1 MESLHSSKL
10 TEGGSKQPSTLRFVD
25 VSEIRD
31 GVVML
36 RNGSLRAILGVS
48 SINFDLKS
56 TDEQEGIILQF
67 QGFLNSLDFP
77 AQFLITSR
85 RLNIQPYLET
95 LTKHESGQTNELL
108 RIQIAEYKDF
118 IENLTRVS
126 NIMSKRFYVVVPF
139 FPIEAN
145 KKSFFDTLSAAV
157 NPQKTIIYKQ
167 ELFETYKNQLFQR
180 VEHISSGLSGTGLRM
195 ILLKTEEVIELLH
208 NSYNPN
214 LFATDILK
222 GLENVDVKM

>member
-10 TEGGSKQPSTLRFVD
+10 IEGGGKQPSTLRFVD

-31 GVVML
+31 GIIIL

-77 AQFLITSR
+77 IQFLITSR
-85 RLNIQPYLET
+85 KLNIQPYLET
-95 LTKHESGQTNELL
+95 LTKHESGQINELL
-108 RIQIAEYKDF
+108 RIQISEYRDF
-118 IENLTRVS
+118 IENLTKVS
-126 NIMSKRFYVVVPF
+126 NIMSKRFYIVIPF

-145 KKSFFDTLSAAV
+145 KRSFFDTLSSIIS
-157 NPQKTIIYKQ
+157 PQKTILYKQ

-180 VEHISSGLSGTGLRM
+180 VDHVSEGLSGTGLHM
-195 ILLKTEEVIELLH
+195 LFLKTSEVIELLH

-214 LFATDILK
+214 LFATDILRNIESADMK
-222 GLENVDVKM
+222 I

>member
-1 MESLHSSKL
+1 MESMYEKKMVD
-10 TEGGSKQPSTLRFVD
+10 GGGGQPSTLRFVD

-36 RNGSLRAILGVS
+36 RNGSLRAILNVS

-77 AQFLITSR
+77 AQFLVTSR

-95 LTKHESGQTNELL
+95 LAKNESGQTNELL
-108 RIQIAEYKDF
+108 RIQMAEYKNF
-118 IENLTRVS
+118 IENLTS
-126 NIMSKRFYVVVPF
+126 ISSIMSKRFYVVVPF

-145 KKSFFDTLSAAV
+145 KASFFDALSSV
-157 NPQKTIIYKQ
+157 FNPQKTIIYKQ

-180 VEHISSGLSGTGLRM
+180 VEHVSAGLSGTGLRM
-195 ILLKTEEVIELLH
+195 ILLKTDEVIELLH

-214 LFATDILK
+214 LFASDIIK
-222 GLENVDVKM
+222 GIENVDVKM

>member
-10 TEGGSKQPSTLRFVD
+10 IEGGGKQPSTLRFVD
-25 VSEIRD
+25 VSEIRN
-31 GVVML
+31 GIIML

-56 TDEQEGIILQF
+56 KDEQEGIILQF

-77 AQFLITSR
+77 IQFLITSR

-95 LTKHESGQTNELL
+95 LTKYESGQTNELL
-108 RIQIAEYKDF
+108 RLQINEYKDF
-118 IENLTRVS
+118 IENLTKIS
-126 NIMSKRFYVVVPF
+126 NIMSKRFYIVVPF

-145 KKSFFDTLSAAV
+145 KKSFFDTLSSIFS
-157 NPQKTIIYKQ
+157 PQKTILYKQ
-167 ELFETYKNQLFQR
+167 ELFETYKNQLLQR
-180 VEHISSGLSGTGLRM
+180 VDYASTGLSGTGLRM
-195 ILLKTEEVIELLH
+195 VLLKTEEVIELLH

-214 LFATDILK
+214 LFAADILK
-222 GLENVDVKM
+222 DIENVNVKI

>member
-1 MESLHSSKL
+1 MHSKKL
-10 TEGGSKQPSTLRFVD
+10 ISGGGGQPSTLRFVD
-25 VSEIRD
+25 VQEIRD
-31 GVVML
+31 GVVLL

-48 SINFDLKS
+48 SVNFDLKS
-56 TDEQEGIILQF
+56 TSEQEGIILQF

-77 AQFLITSR
+77 TQFLVTSR

-95 LTKHESGQTNELL
+95 LSKYESGQTNELL
-108 RIQIAEYKDF
+108 RIQMAEYKEF
-118 IENLTRVS
+118 IENLTKVS

-139 FPIEAN
+139 FPIETN
-145 KKSFFDTLSAAV
+145 KQSFFDALSSIV
-157 NPQKTIIYKQ
+157 NPQKAVVYKN

-180 VEHISSGLSGTGLRM
+180 VEHVSAGLSGTGLRM

-222 GLENVDVKM
+222 GIESVDVKI

>member
-1 MESLHSSKL
+1 MESMHSGKL
-10 TEGGSKQPSTLRFVD
+10 SGENKKQPSTLQFVD

-56 TDEQEGIILQF
+56 TDEQEAIITHF

-85 RLNIQPYLET
+85 RLNIKSYLEG
-95 LTKHESGQTNELL
+95 LTKYESGQTNELL

-118 IENLTRVS
+118 IENLTKVS
-126 NIMSKRFYVVVPF
+126 NIMSKRFYIVVPF
-139 FPIEAN
+139 FPIEIN
-145 KKSFFDTLSAAV
+145 KKSFFDTISALV
-157 NPQKTIIYKQ
+157 NPQKNIIYKQ

-195 ILLKTEEVIELLH
+195 ILLQTEEVIEAPSQFLQ
-208 NSYNPN
+208 S
-214 LFATDILK
+214 
-222 GLENVDVKM
+222 

>member
-1 MESLHSSKL
+1 MESMHEKKL
-10 TEGGSKQPSTLRFVD
+10 IQGGGKQPSSLRFVD
-25 VSEIRD
+25 VAEIRD
-31 GVVML
+31 GVIIL

-56 TDEQEGIILQF
+56 TDEQEGIIQQF

-85 RLNIQPYLET
+85 RINIQPYLET
-95 LTKHESGQTNELL
+95 LQKYESGQTNELL
-108 RIQIAEYKDF
+108 RIQMIEYKEF
-118 IENLTRVS
+118 IENLTHIT

-145 KKSFFDTLSAAV
+145 KKSFFDTLSAV
-157 NPQKTIIYKQ
+157 LNPQKTITYKM

-180 VEHISSGLSGTGLRM
+180 VQHVSSGLSGTGLRM

-214 LFATDILK
+214 LFAADILK
-222 GLENVDVKM
+222 NIESVDVQ

>member
-1 MESLHSSKL
+1 METMHSSQL
-10 TEGGSKQPSTLRFVD
+10 IQGGGKQPSTLRFVD

-31 GVVML
+31 GVILL
-36 RNGSLRAILGVS
+36 RNGSIRAILGVS

-56 TDEQEGIILQF
+56 TDEQEGIIAQF

-85 RLNIQPYLET
+85 RLNIQPYLQT
-95 LTKHESGQTNELL
+95 LKKYESGQTNELL
-108 RIQIAEYKDF
+108 RMQISEYKDF
-118 IENLTRVS
+118 VENLTQVS
-126 NIMSKRFYVVVPF
+126 NIMSKRFYIVIPF

-145 KKSFFDTLSAAV
+145 KKSFFDTLSAVV
-157 NPQKTIIYKQ
+157 NPQKTILYKQ

-180 VEHISSGLSGTGLRM
+180 VEHISAGLSGTGLRM
-195 ILLKTEEVIELLH
+195 ILLNTEEVIELLH

-214 LFATDILK
+214 LFATNILK
-222 GLENVDVKM
+222 GIESVDIRG